1 MSSAALN
8 IRASEG
14 SPTNTPVPIG
24 ESVVGRSSAAVIRI
38 VDDTVSG
45 EHARIRWDGEHLLIR
60 DNGSTNGTRL
70 HGSPLTDWMEVS
82 HGDRIRLGAVDVEVQ
97 IDGVS
102 PAVVDPH
109 TVEMDTDPTL
119 GAALRAAG
127 SVRRT
132 VFLSYAREDTR
143 WADWLARWLQAR
155 GWSVWVDKESIRG
168 GARWAGEIERAI
180 GSSSLV
186 LLLLSSNS
194 VVSDWVNS
202 ELAAAKDLRVP
213 VVAADLDDP
222 PLPKSMQFLL
232 RDRQRVPIRMEE
244 GRPSQ
249 QSLAGID
256 EALIGTLEQAH
267 GSNPDALKLGLGT
280 LLLTIGLLGFI
291 LAFASFFYL
300 AFVLSS
306 GAPGAGFDPIPSE
319 VPILGG
325 MAEPQGFFA
334 VFGFAFASMIV
345 AGIGQ
350 ALRRSARL
358 KGVTWDMR
366 RR

>member
-1 MSSAALN
+1 
-8 IRASEG
+8 
-14 SPTNTPVPIG
+14 
-24 ESVVGRSSAAVIRI
+24 
-38 VDDTVSG
+38 
-45 EHARIRWDGEHLLIR
+45 
-60 DNGSTNGTRL
+60 
-70 HGSPLTDWMEVS
+70 
-82 HGDRIRLGAVDVEVQ
+82 
-97 IDGVS
+97 
-102 PAVVDPH
+102 
-109 TVEMDTDPTL
+109 
-119 GAALRAAG
+119 
-127 SVRRT
+127 
-132 VFLSYAREDTR
+132 
-143 WADWLARWLQAR
+143 
-155 GWSVWVDKESIRG
+155 
-168 GARWAGEIERAI
+168 
-180 GSSSLV
+180 
-186 LLLLSSNS
+186 
-194 VVSDWVNS
+194 
-202 ELAAAKDLRVP
+202 
-213 VVAADLDDP
+213 
-222 PLPKSMQFLL
+222 
-232 RDRQRVPIRMEE
+232 MEE

-306 GAPGAGFDPIPSE
+306 GAPGAGFGSIPSD